1 MALILIVA
9 PPGDMAPSIM
19 DRSDEP
25 RGIPSRMGSKT
36 PDLTEAGGASL
47 RLRPRRRPDFAAR
60 SGFRQARRQMLAE
73 KQNPW

>member
-1 MALILIVA
+1 
-9 PPGDMAPSIM
+9 
-19 DRSDEP
+19 
-25 RGIPSRMGSKT
+25 MGSKT

-47 RLRPRRRPDFAAR
+47 GLRPRRRPDFAAR